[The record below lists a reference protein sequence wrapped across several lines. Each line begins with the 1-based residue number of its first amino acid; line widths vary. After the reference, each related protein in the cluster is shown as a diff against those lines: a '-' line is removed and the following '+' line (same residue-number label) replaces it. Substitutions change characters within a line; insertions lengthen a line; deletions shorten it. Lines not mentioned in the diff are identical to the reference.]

1 MADQSGLS
9 RLVLFERDD
18 RGLDRGEVVLGGEHG
33 DLDG

>member
-9 RLVLFERDD
+9 LVLFERDD